1 MNSKRLLQPLVSGLL
16 ILYGAFSAYASLTPL
31 LGLPSMGKLVM
42 PPLTLLAFT
51 FALAH
56 ARLRLGC
63 SRTLLLL
70 GLSFGVSL
78 LYESVGVATGWV
90 YGPYHYTD
98 LLGPRFLGLVPYLIP
113 AAWFMMVYPAQVI
126 VEGLL
131 GDRLV
136 AGWRRILG
144 LAAASAVVMTAWDV
158 IMDPI
163 MVRMGFWVWEV
174 EGAYFGVPLHNY
186 AGWFVT
192 TFTIYLLFR
201 LIAPRLGEAPTSIE
215 DQSFIRLAAWSYM
228 ITWAS
233 NMIAALQMDLAGPAL
248 AGGFSA
254 GAFAIL
260 GVIGLTIGE
269 KAETDDPTTEWTS
282 G

>member
-16 ILYGAFSAYASLTPL
+16 ILYGTFSAYTSLGPL
-31 LGLPSMGKLVM
+31 LGLPSMGKLIM
-42 PPLTLLAFT
+42 PQLTLLAFT
-51 FALAH
+51 FALVH

-63 SRTLLLL
+63 PRTLLLL

-126 VEGLL
+126 AEGLL
-131 GDRLV
+131 GDRLA

-174 EGAYFGVPLHNY
+174 EGGYFGVPLHNY

-201 LIAPRLGEAPTSIE
+201 LIAPRLGGTPTRRPTG
-215 DQSFIRLAAWSYM
+215 SFLRLPAWSYL

-233 NMIAALQMDLAGPAL
+233 NTIAAFQMDLAGPAL
-248 AGGFSA
+248 AGTFSV
-254 GAFAIL
+254 GAFALL
-260 GVIGLTIGE
+260 GLFSLSDGQPS
-269 KAETDDPTTEWTS
+269 KFD
-282 G
+282 